1 MFYIIWHPHSTSYEV
16 ITPSPFPLV
25 LKKGS
30 KNSNC
35 PQAEYEYL
43 SNGDTGAG
51 FTSST
56 VNTINHSDL
65 GILHYYNATTTSKV
79 NYGTVILKIYNAKY
93 LDSNGQT
100 KYMDFL

>member
-1 MFYIIWHPHSTSYEV
+1 MTKNKRLFYMIYHPHSTSYEV

-35 PQAEYEYL
+35 PQAKYEYL
-43 SNGDTGAG
+43 SNGDTAG

-56 VNTINHSDL
+56 VNTRNHSDL
-65 GILHYYNATTTSKV
+65 GILHYYTTTTTSKV
-79 NYGTVILKIYNAKY
+79 NHGTIIL
-93 LDSNGQT
+93 
-100 KYMDFL
+100 